1 MIDEMVPSSIVFP
14 RESTKDV
21 LPTEPNLV
29 TSDSSSSLVHRQETD
44 IAIEAHDH
52 LHESIHTITQVLV
65 VTLVTQS

>member
-1 MIDEMVPSSIVFP
+1 MVPSSIVLT
-14 RESTKDV
+14 RESTKDM
-21 LPTEPNLV
+21 LPSEPSLI

-44 IAIEAHDH
+44 IAIEPHDH